1 MEGVCFCVLR
11 KVDPLHR
18 VTTVNVA
25 TSTRGRTRLPT
36 ELIKGDTR
44 TNNPF
49 CHLLRGTRHPQ
60 LLRNSSIS
68 SSSRSMWMKLRRQT
82 WAWTKR
88 TVVSGSVSKP
98 LPPNPGRLICPGNYS
113 PTTLRRRGVR
123 MCSHCSQIAYAIH
136 FLFCSFGVVNR
147 PVPPAGSAH
156 LGEDAPKEDEPN
168 TCPAGQG
175 IGVPSRS
182 CRC

>member
-1 MEGVCFCVLR
+1 MSHRRPTRFHLEPKWIDPRQTRSCGR
-11 KVDPLHR
+11 KCEWVALYMLQYEFPVVFANSFWLLEDGRCLFLCAPQSRPLHR

-68 SSSRSMWMKLRRQT
+68 SSSRSMWTKL
-82 WAWTKR
+82 

-113 PTTLRRRGVR
+113 PT
-123 MCSHCSQIAYAIH
+123 H
-136 FLFCSFGVVNR
+136 
-147 PVPPAGSAH
+147 
-156 LGEDAPKEDEPN
+156 
-168 TCPAGQG
+168 
-175 IGVPSRS
+175 
-182 CRC
+182 

>member
-1 MEGVCFCVLR
+1 
-11 KVDPLHR
+11 
-18 VTTVNVA
+18 
-25 TSTRGRTRLPT
+25 
-36 ELIKGDTR
+36 
-44 TNNPF
+44 
-49 CHLLRGTRHPQ
+49 
-60 LLRNSSIS
+60 
-68 SSSRSMWMKLRRQT
+68 
-82 WAWTKR
+82 
-88 TVVSGSVSKP
+88 
-98 LPPNPGRLICPGNYS
+98 
-113 PTTLRRRGVR
+113 